1 MMDLLHNN
9 YFKNN
14 YFKTVQRMGWY
25 KILKKT
31 VYEKNGNIN
40 KKTENLKIYQNLI
53 LSLKSAN
60 KIKMY

>member
-1 MMDLLHNN
+1 
-9 YFKNN
+9 
-14 YFKTVQRMGWY
+14 MGWY

-60 KIKMY
+60 KIKNVLNEAKKKCTKWI